1 MERIFLVPFFFQRK
15 TDLIRTLFSL
25 SVNQLLV
32 WFIKYK
38 NKDTNSL
45 NLMSRLQ
52 ISPVKDISSSC
63 RQIKK
68 EGTNS

>member
-38 NKDTNSL
+38 NKETNSL

-52 ISPVKDISSSC
+52 ISPFKDISSSC

>member
-1 MERIFLVPFFFQRK
+1 MPFLFQRK

-38 NKDTNSL
+38 NKETNSL

-52 ISPVKDISSSC
+52 ISPFKDISSSC
-63 RQIKK
+63 RQIKE